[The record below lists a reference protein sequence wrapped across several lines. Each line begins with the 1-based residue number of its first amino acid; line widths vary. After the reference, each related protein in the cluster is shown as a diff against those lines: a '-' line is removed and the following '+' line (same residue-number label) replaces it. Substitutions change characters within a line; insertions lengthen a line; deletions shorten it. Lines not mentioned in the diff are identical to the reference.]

1 MSILDRLRK
10 RPSREEAPGPGP
22 GPAETRPA
30 DDEALPIDSY
40 DELDDHQL
48 IARLS
53 DLSQLELTAV
63 EAHESSHGARPKVLN
78 RLRWLRGTEPLPGY
92 DALDSGEIVRGL
104 VDADAATVKAV
115 RSYESHH
122 RARRDVLAK
131 AAVVLPTARVS
142 AGQAR
147 ASEDKEALVQA
158 GLRDKRSPDKNLS
171 S

>member
-1 MSILDRLRK
+1 MSILERLRK

-22 GPAETRPA
+22 AETRPA
-30 DDEALPIDSY
+30 DEQGLPIDSY

-48 IARLS
+48 IARLP

-63 EAHESSHGARPKVLN
+63 EAHESSHRARPKVLN
-78 RLRWLRGTEPLPGY
+78 RLRWLRGSEPLPGY
-92 DALDSGEIVRGL
+92 DALDPGEIVRAL
-104 VDADAATVKAV
+104 ADADAATVKAV

-147 ASEDKEALVQA
+147 ASEDKEALVEA
-158 GLRDKRSPDKNLS
+158 GLRDKRSPTGS
-171 S
+171 

>member
-1 MSILDRLRK
+1 MRILERLRNHSP
-10 RPSREEAPGPGP
+10 RGEAAGP
-22 GPAETRPA
+22 GPAEAAPG
-30 DDEALPIDSY
+30 DDQGLPIDSY
-40 DELDDHQL
+40 EELDDHEL

-53 DLSQLELTAV
+53 DLSQLELTAI
-63 EAHESSHGARPKVLN
+63 EAHESSHRSRPKVLN
-78 RLRWLRGTEPLPGY
+78 RLRWLRGSEPLPGY
-92 DALDSGEIVRGL
+92 DALDSGEIIRGL
-104 VDADAATVKAV
+104 ADADAATVKAV

-158 GLRDKRSPDKNLS
+158 GLRSKRSPAES
-171 S
+171 